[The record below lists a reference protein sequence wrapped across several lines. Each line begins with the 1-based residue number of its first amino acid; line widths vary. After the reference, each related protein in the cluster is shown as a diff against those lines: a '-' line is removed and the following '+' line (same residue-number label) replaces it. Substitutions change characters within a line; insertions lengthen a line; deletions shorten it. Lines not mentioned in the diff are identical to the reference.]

1 MSDHPNVILMVQ
13 LVPDDLVRKTCR
25 EITAEFK
32 KLDADDG
39 YITIA
44 DKDYNIEVMEEEY
57 NDNWQIAAQI
67 GSIVVFDLVTYGYG
81 EKISW
86 TKLENMKVELE
97 NWAKIVCE
105 KYHCNYE
112 IFVSANHW

>member
-13 LVPDDLVRKTCR
+13 LVPDDLSRKTYR
-25 EITAEFK
+25 AILAEF
-32 KLDADDG
+32 A
-39 YITIA
+39 
-44 DKDYNIEVMEEEY
+44 KDEDEDLIKIGDREYNCEVMEEEY
-57 NDNWQIAAQI
+57 NEGWQISAQV

-97 NWAKIVCE
+97 NWTKVVCE